1 MKPIRTN
8 FAGLFKGKSNLSFV
22 ERGMKDLVLES
33 LNYVEELGFMKNMKE
48 LNGFSFLF
56 FSFHFHLELHPFEIH
71 TRGILLLFLS
81 EIITNKPHSLY
92 SQQLFN
98 LFLNGDCA
106 IYKHINSFVEM
117 FPQNSLIFL
126 FFFSLSF

>member
-1 MKPIRTN
+1 
-8 FAGLFKGKSNLSFV
+8 LF
-22 ERGMKDLVLES
+22 
-33 LNYVEELGFMKNMKE
+33 
-48 LNGFSFLF
+48 FLF
-56 FSFHFHLELHPFEIH
+56 FPFRFHQELHPFE
-71 TRGILLLFLS
+71 REVGGIVLLFLS

-98 LFLNGDCA
+98 FFLNGYCA

-117 FPQNSLIFL
+117 FPQNSLILL